1 MAGHVRHTDLIPA
14 IYGHEDDP
22 DWKAPHIDEVAMWQR
37 IEDLGARYTRGRA
50 NFYRVMV
57 LRYREHEPRRAIADL
72 FGVHQSRIAQIEAKM
87 LRLLRHPASR
97 AVYERTLEV
106 KS

>member
-22 DWKAPHIDEVAMWQR
+22 DWTPPVIDEVALWQR

-50 NFYRVMV
+50 NVYRVMV
-57 LRYREHEPRRAIADL
+57 LRYREHEPRRAIAEL

>member
-1 MAGHVRHTDLIPA
+1 MAGHVRHTDLLAA

-22 DWKAPHIDEVAMWQR
+22 NWTPPEVDEVALWQR
-37 IEDLGARYTRGRA
+37 IEDLGARYARGRA

-57 LRYREHEPRRAIADL
+57 LRYREHEPRRTIAEL
-72 FGVHQSRIAQIEAKM
+72 FGVHQSRIAHIEAKM

-97 AVYERTLEV
+97 AAFERTIEA
-106 KS
+106 SS